1 MTLSDKIVK
10 IVSEEP
16 GLTEAEIAEKI
27 YRRRGQG
34 LDKQC
39 RQLLKE
45 KQLERHGKGG
55 PGRPF
60 KYYPYGTG
68 G

>member
-1 MTLSDKIVK
+1 MTLSDKIMK
-10 IVSEEP
+10 IVSNEP
-16 GLTEAEIAEKI
+16 GLTEVEIAEKV
-27 YRRRGQG
+27 YRRRGRHV
-34 LDKQC
+34 DRQC
-39 RQLLKE
+39 RQLLNE